1 MYDLNHIYKVGNL
14 ITKLREE
21 NGLSQSELGTKLGVT
36 NKAVSRWENGRGY
49 PDTAILLKL
58 SEVLEI
64 TVDELL
70 RGELSV
76 SKLKHKDI
84 NENIN
89 YEAEKTLFLRFS
101 TTGIPFFVY
110 IMWIV
115 LFFVD
120 PFEWGKY
127 LDYGEMF
134 FIGLIL
140 PTILVTIANI
150 ILGLFFT
157 LKIHK
162 RKVLNPF
169 LHKAPRYRLPLRT
182 RQRPNLLSRIEYIRA
197 DRKICQPSNF
207 AVQ

>member
-58 SEVLEI
+58 SEVLKI

-162 RKVLNPF
+162 RKDIKTSMKILISIATFIGSGVYYIAIFIYMLIR
-169 LHKAPRYRLPLRT
+169 LVKARKF
-182 RQRPNLLSRIEYIRA
+182 NLQS
-197 DRKICQPSNF
+197 
-207 AVQ
+207 